1 MNQQNLSSIYVFI
14 MICCI
19 ATIPS
24 ISSDIFV
31 PSIPA
36 ISEHFSVSI
45 DQVQLIISVLMCS
58 FAFSQLIYGPVS
70 AAYGRKLPLC
80 FGLTMVLVGT
90 GICAYAKSI
99 SMLTVGHILEGI
111 GLGGCSLFRAML
123 RDCYDGEELS
133 QKSAYANM
141 LTTLFYPAAPMI
153 GGYLQVFFGWRAN
166 FVFLSLLSLAAL
178 TMVLSS
184 PETNMNRNPDQL
196 RPEYISRVYLL
207 LLTHNSFVGYCLC
220 IMLAMMGYFSWIM
233 AIPLYVIKHLNHSP
247 DDVGVMML
255 IISST
260 SILLGGAVNNQLI
273 RRYPTNNILSSAW
286 NYLLALSILPLV
298 CYFQLGFSAYWIYE
312 CMWIYLF
319 TTAFLWS
326 NLYAKAFAPFQHLA
340 GQAGAIFGN
349 AYTMGSFF
357 SALMMGYAS
366 ESNPYGL
373 CAILVVANLG
383 SLIVYYKMIAPH
395 QQSLQEHI

>member
-1 MNQQNLSSIYVFI
+1 MNQQQHSSLFVFI

-36 ISEHFSVSI
+36 ISDHFSVSI
-45 DQVQLIISVLMCS
+45 DQIQLIISVLMCS
-58 FAFSQLIYGPVS
+58 LAFSQLIYGPVS
-70 AAYGRKLPLC
+70 AAYGRKGPLC
-80 FGLTMVLVGT
+80 FGLIMIFIGT
-90 GICAYAKSI
+90 AINAYAQSI
-99 SMLTVGHILEGI
+99 AMLTIGHIFEGI

-123 RDCYDGEELS
+123 RDCYDGKDLR

-141 LTTLFYPAAPMI
+141 LCTLFYPAAPMI

-166 FVFLSLLSLAAL
+166 FVFLTLLSLAAL
-178 TMVLSS
+178 VMVTTG
-184 PETNMNRNPDQL
+184 PETNRHRNPDQL
-196 RPEYISRVYLL
+196 KPEYVFKVYQL
-207 LLTHNSFVGYCLC
+207 LLTHNAFVGYCLC

-255 IISST
+255 IISAS
-260 SILLGGAVNNQLI
+260 SILLGGAINNHI
-273 RRYPTNNILSSAW
+273 INRYQTDSVITTAW
-286 NYLLALSILPLV
+286 IWLVILALLPLA
-298 CYFQLGFSAYWIYE
+298 CYYQFDFSALWIYS
-312 CMWIYLF
+312 CMWLYLF
-319 TTAFLWS
+319 TTAFLWP
-326 NLYAKAFAPFQHLA
+326 NIYTKAFAPFQHLA
-340 GQAGAIFGN
+340 GQAGAIYGN

-357 SALMMGYAS
+357 SALLMGYAS

-373 CAILVVANLG
+373 CAILVCANIG
-383 SLIVYYKMIAPH
+383 SLVIYYCVIAPH
-395 QQSLQEHI
+395 QLTLQEQI